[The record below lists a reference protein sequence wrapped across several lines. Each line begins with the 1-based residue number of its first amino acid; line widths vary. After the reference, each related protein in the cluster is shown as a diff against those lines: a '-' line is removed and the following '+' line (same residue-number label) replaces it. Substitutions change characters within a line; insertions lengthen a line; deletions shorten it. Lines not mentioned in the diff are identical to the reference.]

1 MQLTAFG
8 SVPDRL
14 GTGTAET
21 VLTSSEEAVAL
32 LLVAV
37 EVLVM
42 CTHCNTLAALVQT
55 SSHLAYTWALLQAS
69 FAVAQAPAL
78 APSAQTL
85 AAALASFVVRALV
98 AFVLTLLA
106 ALARRYLRRP
116 LTSSAVTAFRRQKAS
131 Y

>member
-21 VLTSSEEAVAL
+21 VMTSSEEAVAL
-32 LLVAV
+32 LLVAM
-37 EVLVM
+37 EVLVLG
-42 CTHCNTLAALVQT
+42 THCNTLAALVQT
-55 SSHLAYTWALLQAS
+55 SSHLAYTSELLQAS
-69 FAVAQAPAL
+69 FAVAQDPAV
-78 APSAQTL
+78 APSVQTL
-85 AAALASFVVRALV
+85 EAALASFVVRALV

-116 LTSSAVTAFRRQKAS
+116 LTSSAVTSSQ
-131 Y
+131 